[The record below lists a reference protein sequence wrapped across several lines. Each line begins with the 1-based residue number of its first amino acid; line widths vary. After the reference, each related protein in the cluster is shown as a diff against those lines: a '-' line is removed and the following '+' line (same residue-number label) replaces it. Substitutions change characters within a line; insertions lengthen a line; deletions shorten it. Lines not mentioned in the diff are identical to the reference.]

1 MIRRMA
7 VLALVLFLADSSPAC
22 RAGAQTE
29 PERVRAFST
38 QQLKEGCRFPTALVR
53 FPLDDVARNVRLYYI
68 DCGSAGTRRV
78 VGVGGRGML
87 IVEDIATFNRFLEW
101 AEVRIDDEAT
111 ALKVVRAF
119 LDLSRIR
126 AANEYGIVTSPDRI
140 PFASADADER
150 RREIS
155 ERVRL
160 RAPVVVRNSGKFV
173 LEFYEWSRFA
183 GALWRVKATVNQ
195 SGIEDLNQTLVM
207 QWIDEADLVQ

>member
-1 MIRRMA
+1 
-7 VLALVLFLADSSPAC
+7 
-22 RAGAQTE
+22 
-29 PERVRAFST
+29 
-38 QQLKEGCRFPTALVR
+38 
-53 FPLDDVARNVRLYYI
+53 
-68 DCGSAGTRRV
+68 
-78 VGVGGRGML
+78 ML